1 MTSADVRLDVIEAMR
16 ASPRVDHSLI
26 LGDYLLEPRAEE
38 LLNRSASA
46 PGVTGPEFAA
56 LVGGLPELEFL
67 VPISRHRLT
76 WTGSGR
82 VAVAAQWNS
91 DVLDIAVYEPSGEW
105 LEVLNEEDR
114 KSVHGYEALFMVRP
128 RETDGT
134 RIGRQP
140 DVPGPVIQDPGDGQ
154 QAAVLSW
161 RVAGGEEVSFDVGQ
175 LGSAAE
181 FHAVVAETMETRGV
195 WGLSTGAL
203 ANGVA
208 KCELD
213 DVNCDGWWPGVGDG
227 SGPWGDP
234 ETFVDRVVMRKNL
247 DIGNGDMELRLIMQ
261 FKSGNH
267 KYPGLTWERYGL
279 RKGLPL
285 VPDTTA
291 PNFDPRLWLI
301 HYKSPITGGLYAE
314 VHAWEMDP
322 GWALNADDDLGTQQ
336 ITPQDSGQ
344 IKYFEHDGDDAMEL
358 TLVWDTV
365 EDPDPDG

>member
-1 MTSADVRLDVIEAMR
+1 
-16 ASPRVDHSLI
+16 
-26 LGDYLLEPRAEE
+26 
-38 LLNRSASA
+38 
-46 PGVTGPEFAA
+46 
-56 LVGGLPELEFL
+56 
-67 VPISRHRLT
+67 
-76 WTGSGR
+76 
-82 VAVAAQWNS
+82 
-91 DVLDIAVYEPSGEW
+91 
-105 LEVLNEEDR
+105 
-114 KSVHGYEALFMVRP
+114 MVRP

-175 LGSAAE
+175 FGSSAE
-181 FHAVVAETMETRGV
+181 FHAVVAETMETMGV
-195 WGLSTGAL
+195 WGLGIGAL
-203 ANGVA
+203 ADD
-208 KCELD
+208 CELD
-213 DVNCDGWWPGVGDG
+213 GPGCDGWPGEGGG

-234 ETFVDRVVMRKNL
+234 ETFVDRVVMRKHL
-247 DIGNGDMELRLIMQ
+247 DAFNGDMELRLIMQ
-261 FKSGNH
+261 FKNGNT
-267 KYPGLTWERYGL
+267 KFPGLTWERYGL

-285 VPDTTA
+285 VPDTTG
-291 PNFDPRLWLI
+291 PDFDPLDWLI

-336 ITPQDSGQ
+336 ITPQDSGCARQ
-344 IKYFEHDGDDAMEL
+344 IKNFEHEGDLAMEL